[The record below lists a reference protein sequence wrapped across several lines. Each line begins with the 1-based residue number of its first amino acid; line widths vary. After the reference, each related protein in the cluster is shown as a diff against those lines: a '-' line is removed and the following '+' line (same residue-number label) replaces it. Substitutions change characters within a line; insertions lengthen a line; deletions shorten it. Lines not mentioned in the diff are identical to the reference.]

1 MFIKSRFIQ
10 QAGGRFVG
18 ITATPVTNT
27 LAEVFT
33 LQRYFQYPTLERL
46 GLTHFDPWAKLFAQ
60 AVALPEMSPEGGGFR
75 INIRLAKFVNVPEL
89 STLLSQFCEALKW
102 EQVQTGTISRPAL
115 HQERPLIVE
124 LPSTPE
130 LEDYIAELAERATA
144 VRNGTVS
151 PEFDNMLKITS
162 EGRKAALDMR
172 LLNHLLPAWVD
183 DQLRDENPDDTE
195 QDDDLHDADEYADD
209 ADENAVIQ
217 HAYTDHPNSK
227 AYRSADL
234 IAAIYHATPHS
245 RAAQVVFSDLGTPK
259 SR

>member
-10 QAGGRFVG
+10 QNGGRFVG

-60 AVALPEMSPEGGGFR
+60 AVALPEMAPEGGGFR

-102 EQVQTGTISRPAL
+102 EQVQAGSMSRPVL
-115 HQERPLIVE
+115 HQDRPLIVE

-130 LEDYIAELAERATA
+130 LEGYIADLADRATA
-144 VRNGTVS
+144 VRNGSVS
-151 PEFDNMLKITS
+151 PEVDNLLKITS

-172 LLNHLLPAWVD
+172 LLNHLLASDVD
-183 DQLRDENPDDTE
+183 DHLRDDDPDASE
-195 QDDDLHDADEYADD
+195 QDGEQTDDDKYGCEDE
-209 ADENAVIQ
+209 EGTAVL

-227 AYRSADL
+227 AYKSADI
-234 IAAIYHATPHS
+234 IAALYHATPHS

-259 SR
+259 R